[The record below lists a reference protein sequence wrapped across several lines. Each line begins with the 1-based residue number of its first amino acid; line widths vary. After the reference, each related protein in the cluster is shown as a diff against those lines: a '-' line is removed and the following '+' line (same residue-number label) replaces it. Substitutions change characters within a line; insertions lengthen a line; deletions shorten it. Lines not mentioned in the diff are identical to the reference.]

1 MWPSGGIG
9 TGMLPEL
16 PVSILDLKKQE
27 PVVFGGLK
35 SAKVSVWLQGILSG
49 DYQYR
54 SGSWNLG

>member
-1 MWPSGGIG
+1 
-9 TGMLPEL
+9 MLPEL
-16 PVSILDLKKQE
+16 PVSILDLEKQE